1 LAIKTLQVAA
11 QQDMKNGFHY
21 GNVTATYKIL
31 FALEASMFF
40 ESLAFA
46 IGAPAGGGSGSPAE
60 MFAQFLPLIL
70 MVAVFWFLLIRP
82 QKKRQQEH
90 KSMLAGLRRNDT
102 VVTTGGLIGRVVD
115 IDGDILI
122 LDLGDTKVRVGRGF
136 VSGMFDSKALP
147 APKEKKKKSEPREDK
162 APKDADKREADDETP
177 EERQDV
183 DKREADVE
191 VSEERKEKKE

>member
-1 LAIKTLQVAA
+1 
-11 QQDMKNGFHY
+11 
-21 GNVTATYKIL
+21 
-31 FALEASMFF
+31 MFF

-46 IGAPAGGGSGSPAE
+46 IGAPAGGGSGGPAE

-90 KSMLAGLRRNDT
+90 KSMLEGLRRNDT
-102 VVTTGGLIGRVVD
+102 VVTTGGIIGRIVD
-115 IDGDILI
+115 IDGDVLI

-136 VSGMFDSKALP
+136 ISGLFDAKLLP
-147 APKEKKKKSEPREDK
+147 APKEKKKKSESREDK
-162 APKDADKREADDETP
+162 APKDADKREADDEAA

-183 DKREADVE
+183 EQRETDGEAA
-191 VSEERKEKKE
+191 EERKERKE